1 MVWGAIAAAA
11 APAALD
17 MIGGMMGNTASA
29 NQASKNRDFQAA
41 QSAEQMA
48 FQERMR
54 ATQYQTTVA
63 DLKAAGLNPMLAYS
77 QGGAGTP
84 SGAMGAG
91 SQAAQS
97 NPLQGAGN
105 SAREGA
111 LAYQQYQNLN
121 AQRDA
126 IKAQTSKDNT
136 QSTVNT
142 AEAVKKIE
150 ETVSEIQKQG
160 GYSQYGKQI
169 EKVIDNL
176 IAQTN
181 NYAATSAQAQAT
193 AANLAEQT
201 RLATVGDKPSDPSLY
216 RDVRKGV
223 IHTYQQLM
231 NRPGMFIPQLNPFY
245 RGKKK

>member
-17 MIGGMMGNTASA
+17 MIGGMIGNTASA
-29 NQASKNRDFQAA
+29 NQAQKNRDFQSA
-41 QSAEQMA
+41 QSADQMA

-91 SQAAQS
+91 SQASQS

-111 LAYQQYQNLN
+111 LAYQQYENLI

-126 IKAQTSKDNT
+126 IKAQSNKDNT
-136 QSTVNT
+136 QAGVNVV
-142 AEAVKKIE
+142 EAAKKAE
-150 ETVSEIQKQG
+150 ETTSEQHRQG
-160 GYSQYGKQI
+160 GYQQYGKQI
-169 EKVIDNL
+169 ETLINNM
-176 IAQTN
+176 IAQTQ
-181 NYAATSAQAQAT
+181 NYAATSAQAQAM
-193 AANLAEQT
+193 AAKAAEEA
-201 RLATVGDKPSDPSLY
+201 RLAGLGDKPSDPSLY

-223 IHTYQQLM
+223 IHTFQQLKKYPQM
-231 NRPGMFIPQLNPFY
+231 FRPKLNPFSK
-245 RGKKK
+245 GN

>member
-29 NQASKNRDFQAA
+29 NQAAANRDFQAR

-63 DLKAAGLNPMLAYS
+63 DLKAAGLNPMLAYQ

-111 LAYQQYQNLN
+111 LAYENYQNII

-126 IKAQTSKDNT
+126 IKAQANKDNT
-136 QSTVNT
+136 QAGVNT
-142 AEAVKKIE
+142 VQAVKTAE
-150 ETVSEIQKQG
+150 ETTSEVQKQG
-160 GYSQYGKQI
+160 GYSQYGRQV
-169 EKVIDNL
+169 EKLIDNL
-176 IAQTN
+176 IAQTR
-181 NYAATSAQAQAT
+181 NYGATTALQQAT
-193 AANLAEQT
+193 EKNVEQNI
-201 RLATVGDKPSDPSLY
+201 APSPDPYWY
-216 RDVRKGV
+216 RDLKQNFPTPSNVQNYIQKQ
-223 IHTYQQLM
+223 Y
-231 NRPGMFIPQLNPFY
+231 NRLK
-245 RGKKK
+245 GKK